1 MPPEEFSREME
12 DLSKS
17 QLIGLLYQKTV
28 SNEELN
34 RTIQDLR
41 QLVDTLNTTIANLNE
56 TILELRRKIYGSSSE
71 KTKSGKPEEPASG
84 SEDIPDPGT
93 IEVKGYTRD
102 KKKKAT
108 RNELYEKL
116 PIQEEVFTLPEDQR
130 NCPECGN
137 LMTYM
142 GKKFVREELRI
153 TPAVV
158 RRVHIYQEVYECRSD
173 HADDKPVIIQTPVPM
188 SLLPHSPASASMV
201 SYTMTQKFAGM
212 QPAYRQEQAFWQLGV
227 PIPRET
233 LSNWMITC
241 ALEYLLP
248 VYDALHRHLLERDVL
263 HADEVPCQVLREE
276 GRAATLKSY
285 MWIYLTG
292 NDGRPGIILYDY
304 QPGRSG
310 DYARDFLTGFKGFL
324 QCDGYSGYNKVPEVI
339 LVCCLAHA
347 RRKFYEAIPA
357 ERRKGIKLLDI
368 HSEQQIPW
376 SACPDEES
384 KSRQLASETGFAYC
398 SHLFYLE
405 RKLKDLSPE
414 ERKARRDAEHRP
426 VWDAFWSWL
435 GTVTPTGGSKLEKAV
450 TYARNH
456 QETLMNYLKDGRCEI
471 SNNRAERRAK
481 SYVQGRK
488 NYLFHCSVDGAK
500 ASAVILSLVETAKAN
515 DLNIFQYLYTL
526 LLFMPDY
533 KNEPE
538 GVEAMMPWSP
548 FIQRRCTGLIDV
560 KNVTLK
566 SRGEL
571 PI

>member
-12 DLSKS
+12 DLSKT

-41 QLVDTLNTTIANLNE
+41 QLVNTLNSTIANLNE

-71 KTKSGKPEEPASG
+71 KTKTSKTEGTDPPKDG
-84 SEDIPDPGT
+84 LPDHEA

-116 PIQEEVFTLPEDQR
+116 PIEVETFSLPEDQR
-130 NCPECGN
+130 SCPKCGN
-137 LMTYM
+137 PMAYM
-142 GKKFVREELRI
+142 GTKFVREELRI

-158 RRVHIYQEVYECRSD
+158 KRVHIYQDVYECRYD
-173 HADDKPVIIQTPVPM
+173 HDNDKPVILQTPVPM

-201 SYTMTQKFAGM
+201 SYTMTEKFAGM
-212 QPAYRQEQAFWQLGV
+212 QPAYRQEQAFCQLGV
-227 PIPRET
+227 PVPRET
-233 LSNWMITC
+233 LSNWMIVC

-248 VYDALHRHLLERDVL
+248 VYEALHRHLLEREVL
-263 HADEVPCQVLREE
+263 HADEVPCQVLREKD
-276 GRAATLKSY
+276 RAATLKSY

-304 QPGRSG
+304 QPSRSG
-310 DYARDFLTGFKGFL
+310 DCARDFLAGFSGFL
-324 QCDGYSGYNKVPEVI
+324 QCDGYSGYNKVLEVI

-357 ERRKGIKLLDI
+357 DRRKGIKLLDI
-368 HSEQQIPW
+368 HSEQQISW
-376 SACPDEES
+376 SVCPDEES

-398 SHLFYLE
+398 NYLFFLE

-414 ERKARRDAEHRP
+414 ERKARRDAEQRP
-426 VWDAFWSWL
+426 VWDAFWVWL
-435 GTVTPTGGSKLEKAV
+435 ETVTPTGGSKLEKAV

-500 ASAVILSLVETAKAN
+500 ASAVILSLIETAKAN

-548 FIQRRCTGLIDV
+548 FIQKRCTGLIDV

-566 SRGEL
+566 NRGEL